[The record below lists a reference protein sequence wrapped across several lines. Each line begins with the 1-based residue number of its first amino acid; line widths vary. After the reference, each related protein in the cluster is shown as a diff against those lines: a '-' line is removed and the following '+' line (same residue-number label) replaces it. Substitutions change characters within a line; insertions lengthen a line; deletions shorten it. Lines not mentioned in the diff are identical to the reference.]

1 LCRFTETGNRV
12 KNEMNQLSASP
23 LDALKGGFRKA
34 CVKRLIG
41 DESGAIEVLKNEI
54 PGLVVSW
61 AKSTSLS
68 ASEKKAKLKEL
79 FDDESTRSE
88 ELAVAFDLFAGR
100 FEARVASIVRK
111 ELKDASSR
119 MDGVVRKLEESLAR
133 SPVPDE
139 EPSLDGTDGEG
150 DESPVAEVD
159 EQQAEEELELDSDTE
174 DMDAELDPPMGIGLR
189 FDEIEEMID
198 EVLSV
203 DDS

>member
-1 LCRFTETGNRV
+1 
-12 KNEMNQLSASP
+12 MNQLSASP

>member
-1 LCRFTETGNRV
+1 M
-12 KNEMNQLSASP
+12 KQLSASP

-34 CVKRLIG
+34 CVKRLVG
-41 DESGAIEVLKNEI
+41 DEPGAIDVLKNEI

-61 AKSTSLS
+61 VKSTALS
-68 ASEKKAKLKEL
+68 AAEKKAKLKEL
-79 FDDESTRSE
+79 FDDESARAE

-119 MDGVVRKLEESLAR
+119 MDDVVRQLEESLAR
-133 SPVPDE
+133 SPVAEQEAALAESVDGDE
-139 EPSLDGTDGEG
+139 
-150 DESPVAEVD
+150 ESPVAEVK
-159 EQQAEEELELDSDTE
+159 ERKAEEEPEPVSIVE
-174 DMDAELDPPMGIGLR
+174 DKDEHLDPSMGIGLR

-198 EVLSV
+198 EVLSL

>member
-1 LCRFTETGNRV
+1 M
-12 KNEMNQLSASP
+12 KQLSASP

-34 CVKRLIG
+34 CVKRLVG
-41 DESGAIEVLKNEI
+41 DEPGAIDVLKNEI

-61 AKSTSLS
+61 VKSTALS
-68 ASEKKAKLKEL
+68 AAEKKAKLKEL
-79 FDDESTRSE
+79 FDDESARAE

-119 MDGVVRKLEESLAR
+119 MDDVVRQLEESLAR
-133 SPVPDE
+133 SPVPEQEAAFAETDDGDE
-139 EPSLDGTDGEG
+139 ENPVVEVEEREAEVEPEPVS
-150 DESPVAEVD
+150 VAED
-159 EQQAEEELELDSDTE
+159 KYEQ
-174 DMDAELDPPMGIGLR
+174 LDPPMGIGLR

-198 EVLSV
+198 EVLSL

>member
-1 LCRFTETGNRV
+1 M
-12 KNEMNQLSASP
+12 KQLSTSP

-34 CVKRLIG
+34 CVKRLVG
-41 DESGAIEVLKNEI
+41 DEPGAVDVLKNEI

-61 AKSTSLS
+61 VKSTALS
-68 ASEKKAKLKEL
+68 ADEKKAKLKEL
-79 FDDESTRSE
+79 FDDESARAE

-119 MDGVVRKLEESLAR
+119 MDDVVRQLEESLAR
-133 SPVPDE
+133 SPVTE
-139 EPSLDGTDGEG
+139 QEAALAESVEG
-150 DESPVAEVD
+150 DDESPVAEVK
-159 EQQAEEELELDSDTE
+159 ERKAEEEPEPVSFVE
-174 DMDAELDPPMGIGLR
+174 DKDEHLDPPMGTGLR

-198 EVLSV
+198 EVLSL

>member
-1 LCRFTETGNRV
+1 MCRFTETGNRV